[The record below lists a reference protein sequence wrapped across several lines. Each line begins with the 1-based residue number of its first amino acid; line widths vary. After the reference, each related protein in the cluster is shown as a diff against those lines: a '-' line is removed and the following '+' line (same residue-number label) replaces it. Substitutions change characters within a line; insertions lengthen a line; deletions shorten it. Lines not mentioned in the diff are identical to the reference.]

1 MAHLNEIPT
10 EKDLQNMKTMRL
22 KSILAWYHIM
32 LENIINNKYNEA
44 LEDSTMITYQIR
56 HLIEEQNDAK

>member
-1 MAHLNEIPT
+1 MQT
-10 EKDLQNMKTMRL
+10 TTTDEKALHDMKTMRL

-32 LENIINNKYNEA
+32 LENIINNKYNDA

-56 HLIEEQNDAK
+56 QLIQEQEADK